1 MSFVEEKDFQVSLA
15 DLKLQ
20 HPIMNAAGTCRSIEE
35 VEELASSPVSAIM
48 VGSITC
54 ESRNGNGGNV
64 FWTSPDGQFSI
75 NANGLPNRG
84 IDFYKRALPKM
95 ADIAHKANKLL
106 FVSVAGFSPEQ
117 YGLLTQKAFQ
127 LGADIIEL
135 NLSCPNV
142 WSEGIQK
149 IISCFDEE
157 LLFATISEITDS
169 VQEES
174 RVGVKISPFSD
185 YFLLE
190 NIAGLLGNW
199 RLIKFVTVC
208 NTFPNGFALDE
219 KGKPVITFGDGYGG
233 LSGPALKPI
242 ALGQVKWLRDL
253 LPEWIDIIGCG
264 GIATGKD
271 VADFLV
277 AGATAVQVGT
287 AFLNG
292 GVKVFDKILSEYVD
306 IAIKAM

>member
-1 MSFVEEKDFQVSLA
+1 MQEKDFEVSLA
-15 DLKLQ
+15 GLDLQ
-20 HPIMNAAGTCRSIEE
+20 HPIMNAAGTCRLIDGPEG
-35 VEELASSPVSAIM
+35 VEELAKSCVSAIM

-54 ESRNGNGGNV
+54 EPRNGNGGNV

-84 IDFYKRALPKM
+84 IEFYQRALPKM
-95 ADIAHKANKLL
+95 ADVAHKANKLL

-127 LGADIIEL
+127 VGADIVEL

-142 WSEGIQK
+142 WSGGMQK
-149 IISCFDEE
+149 VISCFDED
-157 LLFATISEITDS
+157 LLFATISEIINW

-174 RVGVKISPFSD
+174 RLGIKISPFSD

-199 RLIKFVTVC
+199 RIIKFITVC

-233 LSGPALKPI
+233 LSGPVLKPI
-242 ALGQVKWLRDL
+242 ALGQVKQLRAI
-253 LPEWIDIIGCG
+253 LPERIDIIGCG
-264 GIATGKD
+264 GIATGRD
-271 VADFLV
+271 VADFLN

-306 IAIKAM
+306 IALEAM